1 MTKAPVKTAFEEI
14 GTTMS
19 PVDLLKAKV
28 AAAISCHIQKAGM
41 TQAEAAKALGI
52 DQPKV
57 SKLLRGRLDD
67 FSLDRLVSY
76 ATALGQGVDV
86 KITSAP
92 RKVAYRQKEPV

>member
-14 GTTMS
+14 GIDMN

-28 AAAISCHIQKAGM
+28 AAAISGHIQRAGM
-41 TQAEAAKALGI
+41 TQVEAARALGT

-76 ATALGQGVDV
+76 AAALGHGVEV
-86 KITSAP
+86 KITRASRNA
-92 RKVAYRQKEPV
+92 A

>member
-1 MTKAPVKTAFEEI
+1 MTKVPVKTAFEEI
-14 GTTMS
+14 GIAMS

-28 AAAISCHIQKAGM
+28 AAAISGHIQKAGM
-41 TQAEAAKALGI
+41 TQAEAARAMGI

-67 FSLDRLVSY
+67 FSLDRLVAY
-76 ATALGQGVDV
+76 ATALGHGVDV

-92 RKVAYRQKEPV
+92 RKVA

>member
-1 MTKAPVKTAFEEI
+1 MAKATKTAFDEI
-14 GTTMS
+14 GLPMS

-28 AAAISCHIQKAGM
+28 AAAISRHIQEAGLS
-41 TQAEAAKALGI
+41 QAQAGAALGI

-76 ATALGQGVDV
+76 VTTLGHAVDV
-86 KITSAP
+86 KISAP
-92 RKVAYRQKEPV
+92 RKVA

>member
-1 MTKAPVKTAFEEI
+1 MAKATKTAFDEI
-14 GTTMS
+14 GIAMS

-28 AAAISCHIQKAGM
+28 AAAISRHIQEAGLS
-41 TQAEAAKALGI
+41 QAQAGAALGI

-76 ATALGQGVDV
+76 VTTLGHGVDV
-86 KITSAP
+86 KISAP
-92 RKVAYRQKEPV
+92 RKVA

>member
-1 MTKAPVKTAFEEI
+1 MTKVPVKTAFEEI
-14 GTTMS
+14 GIDMS

-28 AAAISCHIQKAGM
+28 AAAISGHIQKAGM

-76 ATALGQGVDV
+76 AMALGHGVDV
-86 KITSAP
+86 KITSTP
-92 RKVAYRQKEPV
+92 RKVA

>member
-1 MTKAPVKTAFEEI
+1 MAKTTAKTAFEEI
-14 GTTMS
+14 GLTMN

-28 AAAISCHIQKAGM
+28 AAAISGHIQKAGM
-41 TQAEAAKALGI
+41 TQVEAAEALGI

-76 ATALGQGVDV
+76 ATALGHGVDL
-86 KITSAP
+86 KITSVP
-92 RKVAYRQKEPV
+92 RQVA